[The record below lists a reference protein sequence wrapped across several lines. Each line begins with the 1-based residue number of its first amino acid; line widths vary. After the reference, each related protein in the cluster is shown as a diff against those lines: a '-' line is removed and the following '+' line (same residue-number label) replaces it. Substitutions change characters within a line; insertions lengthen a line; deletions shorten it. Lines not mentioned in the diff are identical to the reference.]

1 MKATITETSI
11 QIIEHNCVLAMTVYK
26 VDWESYQVV
35 GYHESVTSKGTFGVY
50 ERREVAEYV
59 KKAIENGEIKPFSVE
74 VDHTY
79 PDD

>member
-1 MKATITETSI
+1 
-11 QIIEHNCVLAMTVYK
+11 MTVYK

-35 GYHESVTSKGTFGVY
+35 GYHESVTSNGTFGVY

-59 KKAIENGEIKPFSVE
+59 KRAIENGEIKPFAVE
-74 VDHTY
+74 GDRTY

>member
-11 QIIEHNCVLAMTVYK
+11 PIIEHNCVLAMTVYK

-59 KKAIENGEIKPFSVE
+59 KTAIENGEIKPFSVE
-74 VDHTY
+74 ADYTY

>member
-1 MKATITETSI
+1 
-11 QIIEHNCVLAMTVYK
+11 MTVYK
-26 VDWESYQVV
+26 VDWERYQVV

-59 KKAIENGEIKPFSVE
+59 KTAIEKGEIKPLSVD